1 MVCDEGAF
9 NGLPPPEPRTGDATG
24 GRQQIMSDRESDVGI
39 DQNRVIVFDTTLRDG
54 EQSPGATLT
63 SDEKLEVADALV
75 ALKVDVIEAGF
86 PAASPGDF
94 EAVRAIA
101 RRARGVTVAG
111 LARANAKDIERAAM
125 AVREA
130 ENPRIHTFIATSDIH
145 LKHKL
150 RMTRE
155 EVLARVREAVSQ
167 ARSFVS
173 DVEFSCEDATR
184 SDWNYLVQVFQAAI
198 DAGATTINVPDTV
211 GYTTP
216 GEFVG
221 LMEHLKANVERIDDV
236 IISVHCHNDL
246 GMATAN
252 TLAAVGA
259 GARQVEVTI
268 NGIGERAGNT
278 ALEEVVMA
286 LQTRGERFGGVYTN
300 IQTPRLVPT
309 SRLVSGLTGLQV
321 QVNKA
326 IVGANAFAHEAGIH
340 QDGML
345 KERTTYEIMNPEDV
359 GWSGTKLVLGKHSGR
374 AGFRNALKELGL
386 VLDEDKVQ
394 DVYERFTDL
403 ADRKK
408 NVTGADI
415 AALVADEV
423 AGEAGT
429 YELVRW
435 NAQIGSGGAATA
447 SVVIGKDGEE
457 LSGDGEGNG
466 PVDALYAAIDNAVA
480 VEGTLE
486 YYHVEAVTPGEDA
499 QGQVHVRIR
508 VGDQLFTGHGLAT
521 DIVEASAKAYL
532 AALSHVEQD
541 RPDTVLMGS
550 STSRWT

>member
-1 MVCDEGAF
+1 
-9 NGLPPPEPRTGDATG
+9 
-24 GRQQIMSDRESDVGI
+24 MSDQASNGGI
-39 DQNRVIVFDTTLRDG
+39 DQSRVIVFDTTLRDG

-63 SDEKLEVADALV
+63 TDEKLEVADALV
-75 ALKVDVIEAGF
+75 ALRVDVIEAGF

-94 EAVRAIA
+94 EAVREIA
-101 RRARGVTVAG
+101 RRSKGVTIAG
-111 LARANAKDIERAAM
+111 LARANAKDIERAAT
-125 AVREA
+125 AIREA
-130 ENPRIHTFIATSDIH
+130 ESPRIHTFIATSDIH
-145 LKHKL
+145 LTYKL

-155 EVLARVREAVSQ
+155 EVLERVREMVAFSK
-167 ARSFVS
+167 SFVS

-184 SDWNYLVQVFQAAI
+184 TDPDYLVQVFQTAI

-216 GEFVG
+216 GEFVA
-221 LMEHLKANVERIDDV
+221 LINHLRQHVDRIDDAV
-236 IISVHCHNDL
+236 ISVHCHDDL

-252 TLAAVGA
+252 TLAAVNA
-259 GARQVEVTI
+259 GARQVEVTV

-286 LQTRGERFGGVYTN
+286 LQTRGEQFGGVRTGVE
-300 IQTPRLVPT
+300 TTRLVPA
-309 SRLVSGLTGLQV
+309 SRMVAGLTGLQV

-345 KERTTYEIMNPEDV
+345 KERSTYEIMNPEDV
-359 GWSGTKLVLGKHSGR
+359 GWEGTRLVLGKHSGR
-374 AGFRNALKELGL
+374 AGFRNALKDLGL
-386 VLDEDKVQ
+386 VVDVEQVQ
-394 DVYERFTDL
+394 DVYERFLEL

-408 NVTGADI
+408 KVTGADI

-423 AGEAGT
+423 SGEEGRFD
-429 YELVRW
+429 LVRW
-435 NAQIGSGGAATA
+435 NAAIGSGGAATA
-447 SVVIGKDGEE
+447 SVVIGQNGDEI
-457 LSGDGEGNG
+457 SGDGEGNG
-466 PVDALYAAIDNAVA
+466 PVDALYSAIDNAVRI
-480 VEGTLE
+480 ENELE

-508 VGDQLFTGHGLAT
+508 AGKQLFTGHGLAT

-541 RPDTVLMGS
+541 QPDTVLMGS
-550 STSRWT
+550 STSRWG